1 MPPGLLSQR
10 ALRLLDIASTTR
22 KKSLTMTPSPTPFQ
36 SLQHRELISKL
47 HSLRLAASVTA
58 FVLLTFGAVTAASAQ
73 IASGTTGIDATGNAQ
88 SELAACN
95 SGKTQQDRQTCM
107 TEVRNANAAKRAGKV
122 DNSGGQFKQN
132 ALARCDVFQGEEQI
146 ACQARIA
153 GYGDAAGSV
162 AGGGVIRQV
171 ETVVVPADATTIRIQ
186 PQTPSG
192 DIVVIP
198 AK

>member
-1 MPPGLLSQR
+1 MTQT
-10 ALRLLDIASTTR
+10 ASFPNSHQHHQLTS
-22 KKSLTMTPSPTPFQ
+22 KSHF
-36 SLQHRELISKL
+36 
-47 HSLRLAASVTA
+47 LRLAASVTA
-58 FVLLTFGAVTAASAQ
+58 FVVLTFGAVTAASAQ

-88 SELAACN
+88 SELAACV
-95 SGKTQQDRQTCM
+95 SGKTQQDRETCM

-122 DNSGGQFKQN
+122 DNSGGRFKQN
-132 ALARCDVFQGEEQI
+132 ALSRCDVFQGEEQI
-146 ACQARIA
+146 ACQARVV

-186 PQTPSG
+186 PQTQSG

-198 AK
+198 VK

>member
-1 MPPGLLSQR
+1 MTPTPSASALFSTTTEGRRLQLASTAR
-10 ALRLLDIASTTR
+10 RLRLFANASAFA
-22 KKSLTMTPSPTPFQ
+22 L
-36 SLQHRELISKL
+36 
-47 HSLRLAASVTA
+47 VTI
-58 FVLLTFGAVTAASAQ
+58 GAVRTASAQ

-88 SELAACN
+88 SELAACL
-95 SGKTQQDRQTCM
+95 SGNTQQSRQTCI

-122 DNSGGQFKQN
+122 DNSGGRFKQN
-132 ALARCDVFQGEEQI
+132 ALARCDVFKDEEQI

>member
-1 MPPGLLSQR
+1 MTHSPRIFTTSIQR
-10 ALRLLDIASTTR
+10 LWHANSHNFRLL
-22 KKSLTMTPSPTPFQ
+22 
-36 SLQHRELISKL
+36 
-47 HSLRLAASVTA
+47 ASVSA
-58 FVLLTFGAVTAASAQ
+58 FALLAVGAISAASAQ

-88 SELAACN
+88 SELAACVN
-95 SGKTQQDRQTCM
+95 GKTQQDRQTCM

-122 DNSGGQFKQN
+122 DNSGGNFKAN
-132 ALARCDVFQGEEQI
+132 ALARCDVFQGEEQV
-146 ACQARIA
+146 ACQARIV

-171 ETVVVPADATTIRIQ
+171 ETVTVPADATSVRIQ
-186 PQTPSG
+186 PQTSS

>member
-1 MPPGLLSQR
+1 
-10 ALRLLDIASTTR
+10 
-22 KKSLTMTPSPTPFQ
+22 MTPALHALTVSRQRPLP
-36 SLQHRELISKL
+36 SKS
-47 HSLRLAASVTA
+47 HTLRLAASLTA
-58 FVLLTFGAVTAASAQ
+58 LILLTVGAISAASAQ

-95 SGKTQQDRQTCM
+95 NGKTQQDRQTCI
-107 TEVRNANAAKRAGKV
+107 TEVRNANAARRAGKV
-122 DNSGGQFKQN
+122 DNSGGKFKEN
-132 ALARCDVFQGEEQI
+132 ALARCDVFKGEEQV
-146 ACQARIA
+146 ACQARIV

-171 ETVVVPADATTIRIQ
+171 ETVVVPADATNVKIQ
-186 PQTPSG
+186 PQTQSG

>member
-1 MPPGLLSQR
+1 MTLTAPLLKSRQR
-10 ALRLLDIASTTR
+10 HQ
-22 KKSLTMTPSPTPFQ
+22 LTSR
-36 SLQHRELISKL
+36 SHA
-47 HSLRLAASVTA
+47 LRLAASVTA
-58 FVLLTFGAVTAASAQ
+58 FVLFTLGAVTAASAQ
-73 IASGTTGIDATGNAQ
+73 IASGTTGIDATGNEQ

-122 DNSGGQFKQN
+122 DNSGGRFKEN
-132 ALARCDVFQGEEQI
+132 ALARCDVFKGEEQI
-146 ACQARIA
+146 ACQARVV
-153 GYGDAAGSV
+153 GYGDTAGSV

-171 ETVVVPADATTIRIQ
+171 ETVVVPAAATTVRIQ

>member
-1 MPPGLLSQR
+1 MAPKR
-10 ALRLLDIASTTR
+10 
-22 KKSLTMTPSPTPFQ
+22 SLTMTP
-36 SLQHRELISKL
+36 E
-47 HSLRLAASVTA
+47 ATA
-58 FVLLTFGAVTAASAQ
+58 FTASNPPAGSTSTTLKIVGRLFAFILFAAGAISGASAQ

-95 SGKTQQDRQTCM
+95 NGKTQQDRQTCM

-122 DNSGGQFKQN
+122 DNSGGNFKNN
-132 ALARCDVFQGEEQI
+132 ALARCDVFKGEEQI
-146 ACQARIA
+146 ACQARIV

-171 ETVVVPADATTIRIQ
+171 ETVVVPADATNIKIQ

>member
-1 MPPGLLSQR
+1 
-10 ALRLLDIASTTR
+10 
-22 KKSLTMTPSPTPFQ
+22 MTPSPTLSISRQ
-36 SLQHRELISKL
+36 RRELSSRL
-47 HSLRLAASVTA
+47 HVLRLAASVTA

-88 SELAACN
+88 SELAACV
-95 SGKTQQDRQTCM
+95 SGRTQQDRQTCM

-122 DNSGGQFKQN
+122 DNSGGRFKEN
-132 ALARCDVFQGEEQI
+132 ARARCDVFQGEEQI

-153 GYGDAAGSV
+153 GYGDSAGSV

-186 PQTPSG
+186 PQTSSG

>member
-1 MPPGLLSQR
+1 MTLS
-10 ALRLLDIASTTR
+10 
-22 KKSLTMTPSPTPFQ
+22 PSPSENRPRHHQQ
-36 SLQHRELISKL
+36 SASRSHAF
-47 HSLRLAASVTA
+47 RLTASATA

-107 TEVRNANAAKRAGKV
+107 TEVRNANAARRAGKV
-122 DNSGGQFKQN
+122 DNSGGRFKEN

-171 ETVVVPADATTIRIQ
+171 ETVVVPADATTIQIQ
-186 PQTPSG
+186 PQTSSG

>member
-1 MPPGLLSQR
+1 MTNSPIRFKISQR
-10 ALRLLDIASTTR
+10 YE
-22 KKSLTMTPSPTPFQ
+22 PGFN
-36 SLQHRELISKL
+36 L
-47 HSLRLAASVTA
+47 HTLRLAASVTA
-58 FVLLTFGAVTAASAQ
+58 FALLTFGTITAASAQ

-88 SELAACN
+88 SELAACI

-122 DNSGGQFKQN
+122 DNSGGRFKDN

-146 ACQARIA
+146 ACQARIV

-162 AGGGVIRQV
+162 AGGGVIRQI

-186 PQTPSG
+186 PQTSSG

>member
-1 MPPGLLSQR
+1 MTHTAPLLKSRQR
-10 ALRLLDIASTTR
+10 HQLTS
-22 KKSLTMTPSPTPFQ
+22 KS
-36 SLQHRELISKL
+36 HA
-47 HSLRLAASVTA
+47 LRLAASVTA
-58 FVLLTFGAVTAASAQ
+58 FVLFTLGAVTAASAQ
-73 IASGTTGIDATGNAQ
+73 IASGTTGIDATGNEQ

-122 DNSGGQFKQN
+122 DNSGGRFKEN
-132 ALARCDVFQGEEQI
+132 ALARCDVFKGEEQI
-146 ACQARIA
+146 ACQARVV
-153 GYGDAAGSV
+153 GYGDTAGSV

-171 ETVVVPADATTIRIQ
+171 ETVVVPADATTVRIQ
-186 PQTPSG
+186 PQTPTG

>member
-1 MPPGLLSQR
+1 MTSSISFPNSHQHHQLTS
-10 ALRLLDIASTTR
+10 
-22 KKSLTMTPSPTPFQ
+22 KSHF
-36 SLQHRELISKL
+36 
-47 HSLRLAASVTA
+47 LRLAASVTA
-58 FVLLTFGAVTAASAQ
+58 FVVLTFGAVTAASAQ

-88 SELAACN
+88 SELAACV
-95 SGKTQQDRQTCM
+95 SGKTQQDRETCM

-122 DNSGGQFKQN
+122 DNSGGRFKQN
-132 ALARCDVFQGEEQI
+132 ALSRCDVFQGEEQI
-146 ACQARIA
+146 ACQARVV

-186 PQTPSG
+186 PQTQSG

-198 AK
+198 VK

>member
-1 MPPGLLSQR
+1 MTSSVSFPNSHQHYQLTS
-10 ALRLLDIASTTR
+10 
-22 KKSLTMTPSPTPFQ
+22 KSHF
-36 SLQHRELISKL
+36 
-47 HSLRLAASVTA
+47 LRLAASVTA
-58 FVLLTFGAVTAASAQ
+58 FVVLTFGAVTAASAQ

-88 SELAACN
+88 SELAACV
-95 SGKTQQDRQTCM
+95 SGKTQQDRETCM

-122 DNSGGQFKQN
+122 DNSGGRFKQN
-132 ALARCDVFQGEEQI
+132 ALSRCDVFQGEEQI
-146 ACQARIA
+146 ACQARVV

-186 PQTPSG
+186 PQTQSG

-198 AK
+198 VK

>member
-1 MPPGLLSQR
+1 MTLTAP
-10 ALRLLDIASTTR
+10 LR
-22 KKSLTMTPSPTPFQ
+22 KSRQLHRLT
-36 SLQHRELISKL
+36 SKS
-47 HSLRLAASVTA
+47 HALRLAASVTA
-58 FVLLTFGAVTAASAQ
+58 FVLFTLGAVTAASAQ
-73 IASGTTGIDATGNAQ
+73 IASGTTGIDATGNEQ

-122 DNSGGQFKQN
+122 DNSGGRFKEN
-132 ALARCDVFQGEEQI
+132 ALARCDVFKGEEQI
-146 ACQARIA
+146 ACQARVV
-153 GYGDAAGSV
+153 GYGDTAGSV